1 MRSALHSRTAHAL
14 VAGAMSVALLSG
26 GAAGAFA
33 ATPMPKPKP
42 SPSPMA
48 AASITVKADKTS
60 VKQGDEVTFTGRT
73 KGLKVGAKLT
83 LQHEKDGKWTTLKA
97 STTVKNGSSYSL
109 KGKLNTKGSE
119 KLRIASGKVYSPTV
133 TVKVT

>member
-1 MRSALHSRTAHAL
+1 MRVVLRGRTVQALA
-14 VAGAMSVALLSG
+14 AGVMSVALVSG
-26 GAAGAFA
+26 GAVGAFA
-33 ATPMPKPKP
+33 ATPKPKA
-42 SPSPMA
+42 SASASPMSD
-48 AASITVKADKTS
+48 ASITVKADKSS
-60 VKQGDEVTFTGRT
+60 VKQGDEVTFSGRT

-83 LQHEKDGKWTTLKA
+83 LQHQKDGKWTTLKA

>member
-1 MRSALHSRTAHAL
+1 MRVVLRGRTVQALA
-14 VAGAMSVALLSG
+14 VGVMSVALVSG
-26 GAAGAFA
+26 GAVGAFA
-33 ATPMPKPKP
+33 ATPKPKA
-42 SPSPMA
+42 SASASPMSD
-48 AASITVKADKTS
+48 ASITVKADKSS
-60 VKQGDEVTFTGRT
+60 VKQGDEVTFSGRT

-83 LQHEKDGKWTTLKA
+83 LQHQKDGKWTTLKA

-133 TVKVT
+133 AVKVT